1 MYRVLIIDD
10 EEPAHVAIRGLVD
23 WSKFG
28 LYEPRSAYN
37 GKEGLALINNLR
49 PHIVFLDMNMPL
61 MSGVDFLEIV
71 SNSHA
76 DCQFIVVSGYDSF
89 QYAKAAIRFSVVD
102 YLLKPIDRNE
112 LERVIRK
119 AVSRLPEREIG
130 SEDFTVVEAAS
141 AVREFIDRHYQ
152 DNINVE
158 EIAEKHFISK
168 EYLTK
173 VFRNTFG
180 CPVYEYVL
188 RVRMEK
194 GKELL
199 NDPNLTVQ
207 KITEMIGYHNS
218 NYFCKAFR
226 RRFGCTPTEYRN
238 AQE

>member
-1 MYRVLIIDD
+1 MYRVIIVDD
-10 EEPAHVAIRGLVD
+10 EKPAHVAIRELIN

-37 GKEGLALINNLR
+37 GKEGLALIASIK
-49 PHIVFLDMNMPL
+49 PHIVFLDMNMPY
-61 MSGVDFLEIV
+61 MSGVDFLEIATK
-71 SNSHA
+71 SHS

-89 QYAKAAIRFSVVD
+89 QYAKAAIRFGVVD
-102 YLLKPIDRNE
+102 YLLKPIDHNE
-112 LERVIRK
+112 LDRVLRN
-119 AVSRLPEREIG
+119 AVSRLPERAIG
-130 SEDFTVVEAAS
+130 LEDFTVIEATS

-152 DNINVE
+152 EDINVE

-168 EYLTK
+168 EYLTR

-207 KITEMIGYHNS
+207 KIAEMIGYNNS
-218 NYFCKAFR
+218 NHFCKAFR
-226 RRFGCTPTEYRN
+226 RRFGCTPAEYRN
-238 AQE
+238 SQE

>member
-10 EEPAHVAIRGLVD
+10 EEPAHVAIGGLVD
-23 WSKFG
+23 WGKFG
-28 LYEPRSAYN
+28 LYRPRSAYN
-37 GKEGLALINNLR
+37 GKEGLALINDLK

-61 MSGVDFLEIV
+61 MNGVDFLEIA

-89 QYAKAAIRFSVVD
+89 QYAKAAIRFNVVD

-112 LERVIRK
+112 IERVIRK
-119 AVSRLPEREIG
+119 AVSRLPEREIV

-141 AVREFIDRHYQ
+141 AVREYIDRHYQ

-168 EYLTK
+168 EYLTR

-207 KITEMIGYHNS
+207 KIAEMIGYSNS
-218 NYFCKAFR
+218 NHFCKAFR
-226 RRFGCTPTEYRN
+226 RRFDCTPAEYRS
-238 AQE
+238 A